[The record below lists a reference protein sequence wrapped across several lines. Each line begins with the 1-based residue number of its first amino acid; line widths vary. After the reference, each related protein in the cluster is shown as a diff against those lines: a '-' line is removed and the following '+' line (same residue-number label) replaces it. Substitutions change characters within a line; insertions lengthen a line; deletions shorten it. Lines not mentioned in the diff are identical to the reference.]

1 MRSRVNIAAP
11 FSGVVMTQASKIRV
25 LHLDDDPCTLRISKI
40 ILERIGEYQVE
51 SVLSVE
57 EAFAK
62 MGKDEYD
69 VIVSDYHMPGKDG
82 LQFLKELRGKGNRIS
97 FVLFSGEASD
107 KIRTEALSFGA
118 DGYIYKIGSPETV
131 YAELSNGIESAL
143 MRANKEINA

>member
-1 MRSRVNIAAP
+1 M
-11 FSGVVMTQASKIRV
+11 
-25 LHLDDDPCTLRISKI
+25 
-40 ILERIGEYQVE
+40 GEYQVE

-69 VIVSDYHMPGKDG
+69 VIVSDYHMSGKDG

-97 FVLFSGEASD
+97 FVFFSGEASSE
-107 KIRTEALSFGA
+107 IRTEALSFGA
-118 DGYIYKIGSPETV
+118 DGYIYKIGLPETV